1 MQYHRSSIHP
11 DECKWKFLSTKDV
24 SVYSLSFSGFSA
36 EFGNVVERSLEAGAD
51 GLMEEMEASLAGGSS
66 RTSGIPLAR
75 LVPRVAQM
83 GPLLLEDPIKSR
95 FIQMIR
101 GIPEAEIFFTLL
113 YANMPAS

>member
-1 MQYHRSSIHP
+1 MLISYQ
-11 DECKWKFLSTKDV
+11 F
-24 SVYSLSFSGFSA
+24 SFYGFSA
-36 EFGNVVERSLEAGAD
+36 EFGNIFERSLEVGVD

-83 GPLLLEDPIKSR
+83 GLLLLEDPIKSR

-101 GIPEAEIFFTLL
+101 GIPEVEIFFTLL